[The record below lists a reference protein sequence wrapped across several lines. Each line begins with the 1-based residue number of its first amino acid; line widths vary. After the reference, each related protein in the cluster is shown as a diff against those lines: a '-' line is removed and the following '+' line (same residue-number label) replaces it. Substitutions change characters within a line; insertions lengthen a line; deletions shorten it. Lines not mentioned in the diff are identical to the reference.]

1 MTRKKA
7 RDLTFKLIYQ
17 TDMQNEVPENIMDV
31 FLLENNIS
39 EEATE
44 YVNDVLFGVF
54 KNKDFIDSTISK
66 FLEGWRFERVAR
78 ISLNAL
84 RLSIYEIFYRDDIPA
99 GVSIN
104 EAVDIVKTYLT
115 DEDAS
120 FVNGVLSS
128 ILKSKQ
134 KGK

>member
-1 MTRKKA
+1 M
-7 RDLTFKLIYQ
+7 
-17 TDMQNEVPENIMDV
+17 
-31 FLLENNIS
+31 
-39 EEATE
+39 
-44 YVNDVLFGVF
+44 
-54 KNKDFIDSTISK
+54 
-66 FLEGWRFERVAR
+66 AR